1 MVTDPVADFLTQL
14 RNAARANKSEVIAP
28 YSNLKNDIAKIF
40 KQEGYLQEVEVLK
53 KGNKADLKITLKT
66 SSRRG
71 PITQIIR
78 ISKPGR
84 RRYVG
89 SQEIPKVLGGLG
101 VAVVST
107 SRGIMSGHEARKQKV
122 GGELL
127 CYIA

>member
-14 RNAARANKSEVIAP
+14 RNAARAHKEEVVAP
-28 YSNLKNDIAKIF
+28 YSKLKNDVALIF
-40 KQEGYLQEVEVLK
+40 KREGYLQEVEKLQEGQKAHLKVTLK
-53 KGNKADLKITLKT
+53 KA
-66 SSRRG
+66 SRRG

-78 ISKPGR
+78 ISKPGY

-89 SQEIPKVLGGLG
+89 AKEIPKVLGGLG
-101 VAVVST
+101 VAVLST
-107 SRGIMSGHEARKQKV
+107 SHGIMSGHEARKQNI

>member
-1 MVTDPVADFLTQL
+1 MVTDPVADFITQL
-14 RNAARANKSEVIAP
+14 RNAARAHKDEMVAP
-28 YSNLKNDIAKIF
+28 YSKFKKDIALIF
-40 KQEGYLQEVEVLK
+40 KREGYLQEVEVIK
-53 KGNKADLKITLKT
+53 EGNKSNLKVTLKN

-78 ISKPGR
+78 ISKPGL

-89 SQEIPKVLGGLG
+89 SKEIPKVLGGLG
-101 VAVVST
+101 VAVIST
-107 SRGIMSGHEARKQKV
+107 SRGVMSGHEARKQNI

>member
-14 RNAARANKSEVIAP
+14 RNAARANKSEVISP

-40 KQEGYLQEVEVLK
+40 KQEGYLQEVEVVK
-53 KGNKADLKITLKT
+53 NGNKSDLKITLKT
-66 SSRRG
+66 AARRG

-101 VAVVST
+101 VAIVST
-107 SRGIMSGHEARKQKV
+107 SRGVMSGHEARKQKV

>member
-40 KQEGYLQEVEVLK
+40 KQEGYLQDVEVVK
-53 KGNKADLKITLKT
+53 KGNKADLKVTLKT